1 MLVEEL
7 LLPLFSDE
15 WEETGEAARV
25 LDGIVRILESKVDCC
40 EGAKTGL
47 LLFLFMFCREYN
59 SRRNYMRFN
68 HYGDVSRGRIKSN
81 RSSK

>member
-25 LDGIVRILESKVDCC
+25 LDGIVRILESKVGCSK
-40 EGAKTGL
+40 GAKAVF
-47 LLFLFMFCREYN
+47 LLF
-59 SRRNYMRFN
+59 
-68 HYGDVSRGRIKSN
+68 
-81 RSSK
+81 

>member
-25 LDGIVRILESKVDCC
+25 LDGIVHILESKVGCS
-40 EGAKTGL
+40 E
-47 LLFLFMFCREYN
+47 
-59 SRRNYMRFN
+59 
-68 HYGDVSRGRIKSN
+68 
-81 RSSK
+81 